1 MITHTSTDRSSHM
14 RKKEGKKGGCLREF
28 QLMLQVFFMRASSG
42 YWTNSAQPPVITAL
56 VLHQCF
62 PLLVDLMD
70 VSSGACDCE
79 KIGHSLFGS
88 GA

>member
-42 YWTNSAQPPVITAL
+42 Y
-56 VLHQCF
+56 
-62 PLLVDLMD
+62 
-70 VSSGACDCE
+70 
-79 KIGHSLFGS
+79 
-88 GA
+88 